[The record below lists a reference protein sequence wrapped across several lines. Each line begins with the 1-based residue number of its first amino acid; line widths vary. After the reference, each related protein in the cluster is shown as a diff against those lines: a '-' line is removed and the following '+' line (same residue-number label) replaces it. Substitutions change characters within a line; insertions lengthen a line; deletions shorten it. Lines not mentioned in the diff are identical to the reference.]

1 MAKEKANSNTS
12 GKGKKSVIVFRKS
25 GSQSEVLDFDFFPP
39 PIIDGERET
48 DYQNFRASCINAVK
62 PKDAIEKI
70 WLQDFVDYS
79 WDSHRLRRT
88 KTLLIQIT
96 RKQAVETI
104 LKQFDDADDVL
115 SSTAWLTAGPMALA
129 WSQSEQEA
137 VAKVEAL
144 LEMHDLDIDSIM
156 ATAIT
161 LKLPELERLDK
172 LIASYDYRR
181 DAAMR
186 ELGRRR
192 DSLAKHARDFAN
204 DMITDVDVE

>member
-1 MAKEKANSNTS
+1 
-12 GKGKKSVIVFRKS
+12 
-25 GSQSEVLDFDFFPP
+25 
-39 PIIDGERET
+39 
-48 DYQNFRASCINAVK
+48 
-62 PKDAIEKI
+62 
-70 WLQDFVDYS
+70 
-79 WDSHRLRRT
+79 
-88 KTLLIQIT
+88 
-96 RKQAVETI
+96 
-104 LKQFDDADDVL
+104 
-115 SSTAWLTAGPMALA
+115 
-129 WSQSEQEA
+129 
-137 VAKVEAL
+137 
-144 LEMHDLDIDSIM
+144 MHYIDIDSIM